1 MKILERTLFGS
12 NEVFNF
18 FFEHLV
24 DDQGNEVKQYF
35 ILEPKKIRE
44 DRVAGVGIL
53 PIVDGKIG
61 LIEIYRPALKLNCW
75 EIPHGFIDQGETDKA
90 AVIRELS
97 EETGIV
103 SEESDC
109 IYLGQ
114 LAPDPGIIGGTISIF
129 YARNGKLT
137 SESKSELGIKQLKF
151 FDFPE
156 IKDMIDSSVILD
168 AITQAA
174 ILKYLSLTGKIKWE
188 DK

>member
-1 MKILERTLFGS
+1 M
-12 NEVFNF
+12 
-18 FFEHLV
+18 
-24 DDQGNEVKQYF
+24 
-35 ILEPKKIRE
+35 
-44 DRVAGVGIL
+44 
-53 PIVDGKIG
+53 
-61 LIEIYRPALKLNCW
+61 IEIYRPALKRNCW

-90 AVIRELS
+90 AAIRELS

-137 SESKSELGIKQLKF
+137 SDSKSELGIKQLKF

-168 AITQAA
+168 SIT
-174 ILKYLSLTGKIKWE
+174 LTLPPESGSHNEMHNLVCGRISDEK
-188 DK
+188 DKGAVYAGI